1 MRGGKGLPHSMPV
14 TKQAPHS
21 NLTRGGPK
29 LRRWQVAIAQ
39 VAPYTGRKPGT
50 GAFIRRGSTAQPFPF
65 FPEYYYPK
73 KSDLNV
79 KDTY

>member
-1 MRGGKGLPHSMPV
+1 MTGGKELPHSVPV

-29 LRRWQVAIAQ
+29 LRRWQVAVAQ
-39 VAPYTGRKPGT
+39 VEPYVGRTLAQEHLGGKHC
-50 GAFIRRGSTAQPFPF
+50 QPFPF